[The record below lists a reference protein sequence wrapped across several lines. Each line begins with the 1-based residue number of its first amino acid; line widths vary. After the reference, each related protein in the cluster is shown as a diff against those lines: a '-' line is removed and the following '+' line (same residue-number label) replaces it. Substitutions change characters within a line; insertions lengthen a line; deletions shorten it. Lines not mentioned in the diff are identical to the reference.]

1 MKKKKI
7 LLSIAAVVVVII
19 LSVLV
24 WWLTP
29 KCFLEDVKSEDIASI
44 EVFNGS
50 DGNQFIVSEPDDISF
65 IIDNIKTVP
74 LKKDRISMG
83 MGTTYNLSF
92 LNTDGKEIDK
102 FIIMTSS
109 TIRKGIIFYECD
121 GELKQVEDYLIDLEK
136 VQFPDTPWLKGQK

>member
-1 MKKKKI
+1 MKNKK
-7 LLSIAAVVVVII
+7 LLSISAVVVVII

-24 WWLTP
+24 WWLTL
-29 KCFLEDVKSEDIASI
+29 KYFLEDVKYEDIASI

-50 DGNQFIVSEPDDISF
+50 DGNQFIISEPDDISF
-65 IIDNIKTVP
+65 IIDNIKTVS

-136 VQFPDTPWLKGQK
+136 AQFPDTPWIKGQE